1 METRVFLNILSVVV
15 VLPLGFKVINVKN
28 LHSKNLKR
36 KLIFFNSLTSVI
48 AEFSTSN
55 FIFVISLQKKIE
67 PSVFFLSIL
76 QLIWQDLAI
85 ACKSFNWRKSI
96 NRWNL
101 MNEQNQP
108 NKKLFCKKKIFLKT
122 AVLQSINLIV

>member
-1 METRVFLNILSVVV
+1 MWKICTRKILNV
-15 VLPLGFKVINVKN
+15 N
-28 LHSKNLKR
+28 
-36 KLIFFNSLTSVI
+36 LIFFNSLTSVI

-76 QLIWQDLAI
+76 QFIWQDLAI

-108 NKKLFCKKKIFLKT
+108 IRSYSEKKRYSSKQLFYRVSTWLYNQNLRKILVKKVNFSQVADL
-122 AVLQSINLIV
+122 

>member
-1 METRVFLNILSVVV
+1 MWKICTRKILNV
-15 VLPLGFKVINVKN
+15 N
-28 LHSKNLKR
+28 
-36 KLIFFNSLTSVI
+36 LIFFNSLTSVI

-76 QLIWQDLAI
+76 QFIWQDLAI

-108 NKKLFCKKKIFLKT
+108 IRSYSAKKRYSSKQLFYRVSTWLYNQNLRKILVKKVNFSQVADL
-122 AVLQSINLIV
+122 